1 MQDSDAAAAGPR
13 TLRRGLAVLAALR
26 DQGPDGLSVTDIARL
41 TGIQRPTIYRL
52 LAALLDAGLVLPVT
66 GTKKYRAQLA
76 VDPDTRSRDPR
87 VRQLPVL
94 RRLADRTGDAV
105 FLVVRDEDDSISLHR
120 EIGSYPV
127 QILATYAGKRQPLG
141 VGSGGM
147 ALLAALPDEVARG
160 IVERNSGR
168 LDEYG
173 GMTPQEMY
181 RLIENTARA
190 AIRWWATTPCAARWA
205 WAARCWTRMARR
217 CWPSASPR
225 SSTACRRSASARS
238 PAGSRPSW
246 RGWRRRPS
254 VLSRRCERMT
264 KFIHRRQG

>member
-13 TLRRGLAVLAALR
+13 TLRRGIGRPGRLR

-87 VRQLPVL
+87 VRQLLPVL

-120 EIGSYPV
+120 EIGSYPC
-127 QILATYAGKRQPLG
+127 RSSP
-141 VGSGGM
+141 
-147 ALLAALPDEVARG
+147 P
-160 IVERNSGR
+160 
-168 LDEYG
+168 
-173 GMTPQEMY
+173 TP
-181 RLIENTARA
+181 ASA
-190 AIRWWATTPCAARWA
+190 SRWA
-205 WAARCWTRMARR
+205 WIGRHGAPGRPARR
-217 CWPSASPR
+217 GR
-225 SSTACRRSASARS
+225 AR
-238 PAGSRPSW
+238 
-246 RGWRRRPS
+246 
-254 VLSRRCERMT
+254 
-264 KFIHRRQG
+264 HRRAQFRPARRVRRHDAAGNVPIDREHPRARLFGGGQPRRARAGRAALLDAHGAPLLAVSVTAIIDRMPAQRQREIAGWIKTELARLAAQA

>member
-87 VRQLPVL
+87 VRQLLPVL

-105 FLVVRDEDDSISLHR
+105 FLVC
-120 EIGSYPV
+120 
-127 QILATYAGKRQPLG
+127 
-141 VGSGGM
+141 
-147 ALLAALPDEVARG
+147 LLYT
-160 IVERNSGR
+160 S
-168 LDEYG
+168 
-173 GMTPQEMY
+173 
-181 RLIENTARA
+181 
-190 AIRWWATTPCAARWA
+190 
-205 WAARCWTRMARR
+205 RC
-217 CWPSASPR
+217 
-225 SSTACRRSASARS
+225 
-238 PAGSRPSW
+238 
-246 RGWRRRPS
+246 
-254 VLSRRCERMT
+254 V
-264 KFIHRRQG
+264 